1 MCSLIE
7 KMERKQVRYRIFLQ
21 RKFHIYRGWQ
31 SFNYFSELYLAL
43 FDETSNSLI
52 QFLLLE
58 NSLFESE
65 QTILKLLDNFL
76 DQLVCTYDLK
86 FYKDFE
92 KKVYFEEYSEKEI
105 DKSK

>member
-7 KMERKQVRYRIFLQ
+7 KMEHIQIRYRIFLQ
-21 RKFHIYRGWQ
+21 RKFYIYRGWQ
-31 SFNYFSELYLAL
+31 SFNYFNELYLAL

-58 NSLFESE
+58 NYLFESE
-65 QTILKLLDNFL
+65 QSILELLDNFL
-76 DQLVCTYDLK
+76 NQLVRTYDLK
-86 FYKDFE
+86 LYEDFE

-105 DKSK
+105 YKSK